1 MNKIKTAG
9 IITYWK
15 TDDNYGTILQNY
27 ALQKVLIKYNI
38 SPVTICHE
46 ICTSFSFLERVKKVI
61 KQDGVIVLMFKILKR
76 FLYFGSA
83 CLVFVINKR
92 NSVRQFDRFQKN
104 NLNMTKVYTK
114 YEELELEQGNYD
126 LYIAGADQIWNFT
139 DFQSSPDSVEIKTR
153 FLQFS
158 KTSSLKASCAAS
170 FGVSCF
176 SDIASKYLKKYLP
189 GFDFISIREQ
199 SGVRFCSSLGIEN
212 VVCQPDP
219 SFLLSVDEYRNLY
232 QKDKSFLPKKKFIL
246 LYLLNNDSDFSIRN
260 LKKWARENNLDVV
273 YISGNEIFFKVS
285 FYKKFYAT
293 IPQFL
298 ELYDKAEYV
307 ITNSFHGTCFSILYN
322 KNFIS
327 IRQTG
332 KYLEQTMRIDS
343 VLQIFNLQNRF
354 FSTSFNLLFNSI
366 DYTTINKCLDDI
378 RNKSPFVMWIKNNIK
393 N

>member
-1 MNKIKTAG
+1 MNNKTAG

-27 ALQKVLIKYNI
+27 ALQKVLLKFNI

-46 ICTSFSFLERVKKVI
+46 ICSPSSFLERVNKVI
-61 KQDGVIVLMFKILKR
+61 NQDGVIGLMCKILKR
-76 FLYFGSA
+76 FLYFCYA
-83 CLVFVINKR
+83 CFIFVIKKR

-126 LYIAGADQIWNFT
+126 LYIAGSDQIWNFT

-153 FLQFS
+153 FLKFA
-158 KTSSLKASCAAS
+158 KTSSLKVSCAAS
-170 FGVSCF
+170 FGVSHF
-176 SDIASKYLKKYLP
+176 SDIAIKYLERYLP
-189 GFDFISIREQ
+189 EFDFISIREQ
-199 SGVRFCSSLGIEN
+199 HGVRFCSSLGIKN

-219 SFLLSVDEYRNLY
+219 SFLLSADEYRNLY
-232 QKDKSFLPKKKFIL
+232 QNDKSFLPKKKFIL
-246 LYLLNNDSDFSIRN
+246 LYLLNNDSNFSIKK
-260 LKKWARENNLDVV
+260 LKKWARENNLDIV

-307 ITNSFHGTCFSILYN
+307 ITNSFHGTCFSIIYN

-327 IRQTG
+327 VGQTG
-332 KYLEQTMRIDS
+332 KYLEQNMRVDS
-343 VLQIFNLQNRF
+343 VLRIFNLQNRA
-354 FSTSFNLLFNSI
+354 FSTDFNLLFNSI

-378 RNKSPFVMWIKNNIK
+378 RNKSPFVIWVRNNIK